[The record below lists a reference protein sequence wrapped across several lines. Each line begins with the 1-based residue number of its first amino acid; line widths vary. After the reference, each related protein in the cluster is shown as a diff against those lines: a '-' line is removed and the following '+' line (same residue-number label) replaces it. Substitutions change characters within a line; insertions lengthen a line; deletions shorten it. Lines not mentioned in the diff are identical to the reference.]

1 MYISKLY
8 KRLQIDTSMYYL
20 RSESFC
26 MTKGGQL
33 SDGIMPIGASSLSG
47 RKDLSYDELR
57 CTLALQPKVF
67 AGYFRVGK
75 QKMG

>member
-1 MYISKLY
+1 
-8 KRLQIDTSMYYL
+8 
-20 RSESFC
+20 